1 MIAEEKEALMGNG
14 TPGEPPA
21 GGARPA
27 GADGPAMSAAQR
39 ANRARDIALFR
50 YAVIRE
56 AADASLSTKQ
66 RGRLVRELADREH
79 TGPFGQRVQISRVTL
94 DRWIL
99 TWRRGGFEALLP
111 SARSCEPRTDPAVLD
126 LGAAL
131 KREVPAR
138 TAAQVSAILRACAGP
153 TGTAPSERTL
163 QRHFA
168 RLELN
173 TRPDG
178 QPPRAFGRFQA
189 AAPNERWTGDAL
201 HGPMIA
207 GRKTYLFAFIDDHSR
222 ALVGYRWG
230 HSEDTLRLEKALR
243 AGLAARGVPEI
254 LYLDNGAAM
263 VSSQLL
269 RALAVLGIR
278 MVHSRPGQPAGRGK
292 IERVFRTVR
301 DQFLVELSDP
311 QALANVTSLAMLNEL
326 FTGWVETVYHQR
338 EHTETT
344 QKPLERFLAPGPPA
358 LPAAALLR
366 EAFLW
371 SEHRRVSKTAMV
383 SLHGNSYEVDTALVG
398 RTVEVV
404 FDPLELTSPEVR
416 YQGRSMGLAVP
427 HRIGRHV
434 HPQARPDLPP
444 PPAGRTGVDY
454 LALINEQHRTQ
465 IAKTAKI
472 NYTAMLPATAPDT
485 TADDQQ
491 PEPDRDLKTELAT
504 FALLLT
510 EPVSG
515 SVSTE
520 LPGQLDLT
528 ELPGQLDL
536 TELPGVSTPNT
547 ATEGQR

>member
-1 MIAEEKEALMGNG
+1 VPKAFALADHAVIAEEGEALMGNG
-14 TPGEPPA
+14 TRETTPDNGEL
-21 GGARPA
+21 GRRP
-27 GADGPAMSAAQR
+27 DRAA
-39 ANRARDIALFR
+39 RARDIALFR

-56 AADASLSTKQ
+56 AADEALSTKQ

-79 TGPFGQRVQISRVTL
+79 TGPFGQRVRVSRVTL

-111 SARSCEPRTDPAVLD
+111 SARSCEPRTDPAVLE
-126 LGAAL
+126 LAAAL

-153 TGTAPSERTL
+153 AGSAPSARTL

-178 QPPRAFGRFQA
+178 QPPRAFGRFEA
-189 AAPNERWTGDAL
+189 AAPNDRWTGDAL
-201 HGPMIA
+201 HGPVVA
-207 GRKTYLFAFIDDHSR
+207 GRKTFLFAFIDDHSR

-230 HSEDTLRLEKALR
+230 HSEDTLRLEAALR
-243 AGLAARGVPEI
+243 NGLASRGVPKI

-263 VSSQLL
+263 IGSQLL
-269 RALAVLGIR
+269 RAVAVLGIR
-278 MVHSRPGQPAGRGK
+278 MTHSRPGQPAGRGK

-311 QALANVTSLAMLNEL
+311 QALASITSLAMLNEL
-326 FTGWVETVYHQR
+326 FTSWVETVYHQR

-358 LPAAALLR
+358 LPTPELLR

-371 SEHRRVSKTAMV
+371 SEHRRVSKTATL

-398 RTVEVV
+398 RQVEVV
-404 FDPLELTSPEVR
+404 FDPLDLTTLEVR
-416 YQGRSMGLAVP
+416 YQGRSMGHAVP

-444 PPAGRTGVDY
+444 PPADKTGV
-454 LALINEQHRTQ
+454 ALIAQQHRTQ

-472 NYTAMLPATAPDT
+472 NYTAMLPTPAAQN
-485 TADDQQ
+485 AAAADQQ
-491 PEPDRDLKTELAT
+491 PDLDRELETELAS
-504 FALLLT
+504 FALPGSESVNT
-510 EPVSG
+510 EI
-515 SVSTE
+515 
-520 LPGQLDLT
+520 PGQLDLT
-528 ELPGQLDL
+528 EL
-536 TELPGVSTPNT
+536 TAALPDDHS
-547 ATEGQR
+547 EDDR

>member
-1 MIAEEKEALMGNG
+1 MGSGTRGSTPNNG
-14 TPGEPPA
+14 VSGGRVDRA
-21 GGARPA
+21 G
-27 GADGPAMSAAQR
+27 
-39 ANRARDIALFR
+39 RARDIALFR

-56 AADASLSTKQ
+56 AADEALTTKQ

-79 TGPFGQRVQISRVTL
+79 TGPFGQRVRISRVTL

-111 SARSCEPRTDPAVLD
+111 SARACEPRTDPAVLE

-131 KREVPAR
+131 KREVPSR

-153 TGTAPSERTL
+153 EGTAPSARTL

-178 QPPRAFGRFQA
+178 LPPRAFGRFEA

-201 HGPMIA
+201 HGPVVA
-207 GRKTYLFAFIDDHSR
+207 GRKTFLFAFIDDHSR
-222 ALVGYRWG
+222 ALVAYRWG

-243 AGLAARGVPEI
+243 AGLSSRGVPKI
-254 LYLDNGAAM
+254 IYLDNGAAM
-263 VSSQLL
+263 ISSQLL

-278 MVHSRPGQPAGRGK
+278 MTHSRPGQPAGRGK
-292 IERVFRTVR
+292 IERAFRTVR

-338 EHTETT
+338 IHTETKQT
-344 QKPLERFLAPGPPA
+344 PLERFLAPGPPT
-358 LPAAALLR
+358 LPTPELLR

-371 SEHRRVSKTAMV
+371 SEQRRVSKTATL

-398 RTVEVV
+398 RQVEVV
-404 FDPLELTSPEVR
+404 FDPLDLTTLEVR
-416 YQGRSMGLAVP
+416 YQGRSMGTAVP

-444 PPAGRTGVDY
+444 PPAGKTGVDY
-454 LALINEQHRTQ
+454 LALIAQQHREQ
-465 IAKTAKI
+465 VAKTARI
-472 NYTAMLPATAPDT
+472 NYTDMLPT
-485 TADDQQ
+485 TEPNEASAEHDADAADDAGHQ
-491 PEPDRDLKTELAT
+491 PEPNRALEAELAA
-504 FALLLT
+504 FALLGT
-510 EPVSG
+510 ETA
-515 SVSTE
+515 STE
-520 LPGQLDLT
+520 IPGQLDLT
-528 ELPGQLDL
+528 DL
-536 TELPGVSTPNT
+536 TADSSIR
-547 ATEGQR
+547 EGHR

>member
-1 MIAEEKEALMGNG
+1 MGSG
-14 TPGEPPA
+14 TPGTWPA
-21 GGARPA
+21 GGDLAA
-27 GADGPAMSAAQR
+27 GTDGAAMSAAQR

-50 YAVIRE
+50 YALIRE
-56 AADASLSTKQ
+56 AADESLSTKQ
-66 RGRLVRELADREH
+66 RGRLVRELADHEH
-79 TGPFGQRVQISRVTL
+79 TGPFGQRVRISRVTV

-153 TGTAPSERTL
+153 AGTAPSARTL

-173 TRPDG
+173 TRPHG
-178 QPPRAFGRFQA
+178 LPPRAFGRFEA

-201 HGPMIA
+201 HGPVIA
-207 GRKTYLFAFIDDHSR
+207 GRKTFLYAFIDDHSR

-243 AGLAARGVPEI
+243 AGLSSRGVPRT

-263 VSSQLL
+263 ISSQLL
-269 RALAVLGIR
+269 RALAVLGSR

-311 QALANVTSLAMLNEL
+311 QALANITSLTLLNDL
-326 FTGWVETVYHQR
+326 FTSWVETVYHQR
-338 EHTETT
+338 EHTETK

-358 LPAAALLR
+358 LPTPQLLR

-371 SEHRRVSKTAMV
+371 SEHRRVSKTATL

-398 RTVEVV
+398 RQVEVV
-404 FDPLELTSPEVR
+404 FDPLDLTTLEVR
-416 YQGRSMGLAVP
+416 YQGRSMGIAVP

-444 PPAGRTGVDY
+444 PPVGKTGVDY
-454 LALINEQHRTQ
+454 LGLIAQQHRTQ
-465 IAKTAKI
+465 VAKTAKI
-472 NYTAMLPATAPDT
+472 NYTAMLPRPAAGDPTADATA
-485 TADDQQ
+485 DQQ
-491 PEPDRDLKTELAT
+491 PAPDRELEAELAT
-504 FALLLT
+504 FALLGSQS
-510 EPVSG
+510 VSE

-528 ELPGQLDL
+528 DL
-536 TELPGVSTPNT
+536 TDADDNT
-547 ATEGQR
+547 REEHR